1 MLTTMEKK
9 ILKKVA
15 ENQLISR
22 PELKRFL
29 QSNGGGENSIDSVT
43 KGLVQKNLLSEI
55 NPIGS
60 TCYVITQRGTKT
72 LDEMNL

>member
-1 MLTTMEKK
+1 MLTSIEKK
-9 ILKKVA
+9 ILRKVA

-29 QSNGGGENSIDSVT
+29 QGNGGGENAIDTVT
-43 KGLVQKNLLSEI
+43 RNLTQKNLLSEI

-60 TCYVITQRGTKT
+60 TCYVITQKGTK
-72 LDEMNL
+72 LLEELQV

>member
-1 MLTTMEKK
+1 MLTAIEKK

-15 ENQLISR
+15 EHQLITR

-29 QSNGGGENSIDSVT
+29 QSNGGVENAVDSVT
-43 KGLVQKNLLSEI
+43 KNLTQKNLLSEI

-60 TCYVITQRGTKT
+60 TCYVITQKGSRMIDDIKQ
-72 LDEMNL
+72 

>member
-1 MLTTMEKK
+1 MLTSIEKK

-15 ENQLISR
+15 EHQLITR

-29 QSNGGGENSIDSVT
+29 QSNGGGENAADTVT
-43 KGLVQKNLLSEI
+43 HNLIQRNLLAEI

-60 TCYVITQRGTKT
+60 TCYVITQKGNRI
-72 LDEMNL
+72 LDEMKN